1 MSDVTTSS
9 DGVTAPAAKP
19 ARGSVF
25 ERLSATWERR
35 AQVRSFRWD
44 TAPDWDPDKDDFLA
58 ELLPFGDDP
67 AFLAAPAADRARCL
81 AAAWLAF
88 NENQVGYELSI
99 VIPTCV
105 RLMQGYIPGAR
116 DPATWATISEALTDE
131 SYHIVLTQQGSEQTR
146 ERRGLRGLQ
155 IPRSAVVV
163 EFERVIA
170 AQAEEWQR
178 DLVRLAATVVTE
190 IFIHAHLR
198 MMSYPPDSLQPLHG
212 LVTRTHFT
220 DELAHAGLFRAVLK
234 AAYAEMT
241 GEQRAFFAS
250 VVHLPVRWFADT
262 DLSQWTAMF
271 RQLAFPGGDD
281 ILARAS
287 ASRRELVDFSSL
299 VAVCDE
305 VGIEGVRERLT
316 HWSAT

>member
-1 MSDVTTSS
+1 MMDL
-9 DGVTAPAAKP
+9 DAAAAPAA
-19 ARGSVF
+19 AGRSSVF

-44 TAPDWDPDKDDFLA
+44 TAPAWDPAKDDFLPQ
-58 ELLPFGDDP
+58 LLPFGEHP
-67 AFLAAPAADRARCL
+67 AFLAAPAEDRARCL

-88 NENQVGYELSI
+88 NENQVGFELSI

-105 RLMQGYIPGAR
+105 RLMQGHIPGAR
-116 DPATWATISEALTDE
+116 DPAIWATISEALTDE
-131 SYHIVLTQQGSEQTR
+131 AYHIVLTQQGSEPSR
-146 ERRGLRGLQ
+146 DRRGLAGLR
-155 IPRSAVVV
+155 IPRSAVISS
-163 EFERVIA
+163 FERVLA
-170 AQAEEWQR
+170 EQAHEWQR
-178 DLVRLAATVVTE
+178 DLVLLAATVVTE

-234 AAYAEMT
+234 ASYAEMDAA
-241 GEQRAFFAS
+241 QRAFFAT

-262 DLSQWTAMF
+262 DLPQWAAIF
-271 RQLAFPGGDD
+271 EQLAFPRRDE
-281 ILARAS
+281 ILGEAL

-299 VAVCDE
+299 VKVCDE
-305 VGIEGVRERLT
+305 LEIAGVREQLQAWARG
-316 HWSAT
+316 

>member
-1 MSDVTTSS
+1 MGKATTGIDVS
-9 DGVTAPAAKP
+9 AAKA

-25 ERLSATWERR
+25 ERLSSTWERR

-44 TAPDWDPDKDDFLA
+44 TAPDWDPDKDDFLP
-58 ELLPFGDDP
+58 ELLPFGGDP
-67 AFLAAPAADRARCL
+67 AFLAASPEHRARCL

-88 NENQVGYELSI
+88 NENQVGFELSI

-105 RLMQGYIPGAR
+105 RLLQGHIPGAR

-131 SYHIVLTQQGSEQTR
+131 SYHIVLTQQGSEPSR

-163 EFERVIA
+163 EFERVLA
-170 AQAEEWQR
+170 AQAHEWQR
-178 DLVRLAATVVTE
+178 DLVLLAATVVTE

-234 AAYAEMT
+234 ASYIEMDAT
-241 GEQRAFFAS
+241 QRAFFAS
-250 VVHLPVRWFADT
+250 VIHLPVRWFADT
-262 DLSQWTAMF
+262 DLSQWVAMLQ
-271 RQLAFPGGDD
+271 QLEFPRRDE
-281 ILARAS
+281 ILAQAS
-287 ASRRELVDFSSL
+287 ASRRELVDYSSL
-299 VAVCDE
+299 VNVCDE
-305 VGIEGVRERLT
+305 LEIEGVRERLVA
-316 HWSAT
+316 WSAS

>member
-1 MSDVTTSS
+1 MTII
-9 DGVTAPAAKP
+9 DGPVRLP

-44 TAPDWDPDKDDFLA
+44 TAPEWDPGKDDFLA
-58 ELLPFGDDP
+58 ELLPFGNDP
-67 AFLAAPAADRARCL
+67 EFLAAPAEDRARCL

-88 NENQVGYELSI
+88 NENQVGFELAI

-116 DPATWATISEALTDE
+116 DPAVWATISEALTDE
-131 SYHIVLTQQGSEQTR
+131 SYHIVLTQQGSEPSR
-146 ERRGLRGLQ
+146 ERRGLRKLQ
-155 IPRSAVVV
+155 IPRSTVVV
-163 EFERVIA
+163 ELERVIA
-170 AQAEEWQR
+170 AQAEDWQR
-178 DLVRLAATVVTE
+178 DLVLLAATVVTE

-234 AAYAEMT
+234 ASYAEMDAT
-241 GEQRAFFAS
+241 QRAFFAS

-262 DLSQWTAMF
+262 DLSQWIAIF
-271 RQLAFPGGDD
+271 RQLEFPGGQEL
-281 ILARAS
+281 LARAS
-287 ASRRELVDFSSL
+287 ASRRELVDYSSL
-299 VAVCDE
+299 VDVCDE
-305 VGIEGVRERLT
+305 VGIEGVRDRLAA
-316 HWSAT
+316 WSAT